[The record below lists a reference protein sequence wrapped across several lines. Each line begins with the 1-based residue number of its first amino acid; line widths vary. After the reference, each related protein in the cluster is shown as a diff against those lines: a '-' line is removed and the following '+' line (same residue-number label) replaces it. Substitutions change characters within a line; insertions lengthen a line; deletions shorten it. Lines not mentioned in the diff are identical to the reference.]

1 MEGGPHLK
9 MSLLGEKS
17 LSTDA
22 LDGTSELYL
31 TNSWIRAGKI
41 RLRNSD
47 KNVIAKAE

>member
-31 TNSWIRAGKI
+31 TNSC
-41 RLRNSD
+41 N
-47 KNVIAKAE
+47 KNVNSGIVSKMLFRLWIG